1 MEKGWKLY
9 WKLFQS
15 TFFLSAFTFGGG
27 YVIVPLMRK
36 KFAEQYKWI
45 EEKEMLDLVAIA
57 QSAPGPIAVN
67 AAILVGYRIAGIM
80 GAAFTILGTVL
91 PPLIILSVISVF
103 YTAFKQSKAVSA
115 VLRGMNAGVASVIV
129 DAVVKMCKNITS
141 ERSAFSIILM
151 IASFAAAFLFDVDVK
166 LIILAGALLGLGS
179 AFLLRRKKKEENEHD
194 PS

>member
-9 WKLFQS
+9 WRLFVS
-15 TFFLSAFTFGGG
+15 TFLLSAFTFGGG

-36 KFAEQYKWI
+36 KFSEQYKWI

-67 AAILVGYRIAGIM
+67 ASILVGYRISGLP
-80 GAAFTILGTVL
+80 GAVFTILGTIL
-91 PPLIILSVISVF
+91 PPLIILSVISFF
-103 YTAFKQSKAVSA
+103 YAAFKQSAAVNA
-115 VLRGMNAGVASVIV
+115 ILRGMNAGVAAVIV
-129 DAVVKMCKNITS
+129 DVVVKMCQNIIS
-141 ERSAFSIILM
+141 ERSAFSIVLM

-166 LIILAGALLGLGS
+166 LIILAGALLGLCS
-179 AFLLRRKKKEENEHD
+179 AFILHRKKKEEHNHD

>member
-9 WKLFQS
+9 WKLFVS
-15 TFFLSAFTFGGG
+15 TFLLSAFTFGGG

-67 AAILVGYRIAGIM
+67 ASILVGYRISGIP

-91 PPLIILSVISVF
+91 PPLIILSVISFF
-103 YTAFKQSKAVSA
+103 YAAFKQSEAVNA
-115 VLRGMNAGVASVIV
+115 ILRGMNAGVAAVIV
-129 DAVVKMCKNITS
+129 DAVVKMCKNIVN
-141 ERSAFSIILM
+141 ERSAFSVVLM
-151 IASFAAAFLFDVDVK
+151 IAAFAAAFLFDVDVK

-179 AFLLRRKKKEENEHD
+179 AFFLRRKKKEEQADD